1 MPSNSLILLLGEAKN
16 CLLSDIFCENA
27 FWSVFFIQH
36 PEEFSA
42 YFLCFNF
49 WRNPFLSV
57 ARRNNHLFRNDLQ
70 FYLEPQLFHG
80 IVNIML
86 GNRMLRNN
94 PPAHGKDFPSAVEIL
109 ISPRK
114 MRRIMSRN
122 ELFYYYCIILHYS
135 ESK

>member
-16 CLLSDIFCENA
+16 CLLSDIFCKNT

-42 YFLCFNF
+42 YFLRFNF

-57 ARRNNHLFRNDLQ
+57 ARRNHHLFRNDLQ
-70 FYLEPQLFHG
+70 FYPEPQLFHD
-80 IVNIML
+80 IVNVML

-94 PPAHGKDFPSAVEIL
+94 SSAHGKDFPSAVEIL

-114 MRRIMSRN
+114 LRRIMSRKQ
-122 ELFYYYCIILHYS
+122 LFYLFFVIFHHS

>member
-42 YFLCFNF
+42 YFLFF
-49 WRNPFLSV
+49 IFRRNPFLSV
-57 ARRNNHLFRNDLQ
+57 ARRNHHLFRNDLQ
-70 FYLEPQLFHG
+70 FYPEPQLFHG

-86 GNRMLRNN
+86 RNRMLRNN
-94 PPAHGKDFPSAVEIL
+94 PPAHGKNFPSAVEIL